1 MLFRSQ
7 GTLNTYS
14 TSIYKQVWTSTE
26 KINLINALW
35 ATMGILFTLNAVWT
49 SDRFGRRWLFLVGAI
64 GMAVCMLIV
73 PVIGLATPD
82 PKTEPAAIGIVVM
95 LYLFM

>member
-1 MLFRSQ
+1 ML
-7 GTLNTYS
+7 TLDCS
-14 TSIYKQVWTSTE
+14 
-26 KINLINALW
+26 NLINALW

-49 SDRFGRRWLFLVGAI
+49 ADRFGRRWLFMVGAA

-73 PVIGLATPD
+73 PVIGLATPT
-82 PKTEPAAIGIVVM
+82 PKSEPTAIGIVVM